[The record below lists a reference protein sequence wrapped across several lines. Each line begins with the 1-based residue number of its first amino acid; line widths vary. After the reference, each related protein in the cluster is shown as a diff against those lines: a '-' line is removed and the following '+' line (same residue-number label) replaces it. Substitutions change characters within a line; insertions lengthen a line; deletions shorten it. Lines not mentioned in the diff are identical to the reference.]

1 MCEIQSL
8 NCEIDCGGGGGG
20 GGEEVRVF
28 CGLIDEATAMRFFG
42 GKKEWRL
49 DHRTRR
55 VVSAIR

>member
-1 MCEIQSL
+1 M
-8 NCEIDCGGGGGG
+8 
-20 GGEEVRVF
+20 EEVRVF